1 MSLQAKIFQ
10 FSLLSLVFI
19 AITACDRQAADT
31 EATVTDVAEK
41 GVAAVESVVTKAAPE
56 GAADADAAD
65 QLVSEIS
72 IAPNPNPTV
81 PLAAILSLTAKK
93 PVKVQIGF
101 FDGNRSWTE
110 DPKTEFATSHTLP
123 VIGMKPNRVHSITA
137 ILTDEDGN
145 SSETGA
151 VTFTTP
157 ELPEAFPRPQVV
169 VNKADKVEPGV
180 TLFNVNGR
188 WGSEGKQTPPGF
200 APAIMVDNEGDT
212 VWYYLPADHKV
223 HDIKRLKNGN
233 YIYEIWP
240 GTGGMVEID
249 VLGNVINRWHF
260 TGTAKNVAAGS
271 IAVESDALHHDMIE
285 LPNGNLLVMSSE
297 ARVYENW
304 YTSSKDA
311 DAPRQTANLIG
322 DEIIEME
329 WDGTIV
335 NKWKLFDIIDPYRIG
350 HGSMRE
356 DFWAAHYDG
365 VVDGAV
371 YDWSHGNAIIYDE
384 SDNSFIMSMPYQNV
398 VAKISMTT
406 GELVWLLGDP
416 AGWEDPQKSKLL
428 KPVGDVEWSY
438 KHHAISPT
446 GRGTYL
452 LFDNGVDRVSPF
464 QGDSMPL
471 ADSYSRAVEYSV
483 NEETMEVSQ
492 PWSYG
497 PEQEQFYGR
506 YLGDTDWLPTTGNI
520 LINVGAQ
527 ETDAEGNNTPPGKA
541 QRWARFIEVTN
552 GPNPEKVWEMQLKD
566 EGLGWSVYR
575 AERMASLYP

>member
-1 MSLQAKIFQ
+1 MSLRNRLV
-10 FSLLSLVFI
+10 LLAFFI
-19 AITACDRQAADT
+19 AVITAFAGCERQAADSQT
-31 EATVTDVAEK
+31 GESAVATSTSESTTAAGSSSSTATDGGPNAT
-41 GVAAVESVVTKAAPE
+41 A
-56 GAADADAAD
+56 
-65 QLVSEIS
+65 IS

-81 PLAAILSLTAKK
+81 PLAAILTLTTDT
-93 PVKVQIGF
+93 PVRVKLGF
-101 FDGNRSWTE
+101 FDGNKNWVE
-110 DPKTEFATSHTLP
+110 DPKTELATSHTIP
-123 VIGMKPNRVHSITA
+123 VIGMRPNRVHSITA
-137 ILTDEDGN
+137 ILTDDAGN

-151 VTFTTP
+151 VVFTTP
-157 ELPEAFPRPQVV
+157 ELPEAFPRPHVV
-169 VNKADKVEPGV
+169 VNEADKVEPGV

-188 WGSEGKQTPPGF
+188 WGSDGKQAPPGF
-200 APAIMVDNEGDT
+200 GPAVIVDSEGET
-212 VWYYLPADHKV
+212 LWYYLPADHKA

-233 YIYEIWP
+233 FLYEIWP

-249 VLGNVINRWHF
+249 VLGNVIKRWHF
-260 TGTAKNVAAGS
+260 TDTAKNPVEGS
-271 IAVESDALHHDMIE
+271 IPVDSGALHHDMIE
-285 LPNGNLLVMSSE
+285 LPNGNLLVMSTE
-297 ARVYENW
+297 HRVYENW
-304 YTSSKDA
+304 YTSSTDP

-322 DEIIEME
+322 DEIIEMK

-335 NKWKLFDIIDPYRIG
+335 NKWQLFDIIDPYRIG

-356 DFWAAHYDG
+356 DFWARHYDG
-365 VVDGAV
+365 VVEGAV

-416 AGWEDPQKSKLL
+416 AGWKEPQKSKVL

-464 QGDSMPL
+464 QGDIMPL
-471 ADSYSRAVEYSV
+471 ADSYSRAVEYAV

-492 PWSYG
+492 PWVYG

-506 YLGDTDWLPTTGNI
+506 YLGDVDWQPNTGNI

-566 EGLGWSVYR
+566 DGLGWSVYR
-575 AERMASLYP
+575 AERMPSVYP